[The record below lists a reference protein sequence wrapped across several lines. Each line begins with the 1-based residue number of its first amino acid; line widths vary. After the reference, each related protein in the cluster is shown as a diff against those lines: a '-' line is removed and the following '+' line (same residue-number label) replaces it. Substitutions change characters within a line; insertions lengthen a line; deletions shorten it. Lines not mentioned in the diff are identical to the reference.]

1 MVQRAAGVLVVALL
15 LAAPAHAQPSSTSP
29 SQAPTET
36 VTTAPPK
43 GSVAYGAALRARWV
57 SVPSWF
63 LDLFTKKNVPLSSY
77 GVGAE
82 FFRRKGDM
90 DIVLGLTYQRMS
102 PPDGNWLGKGKSA
115 AIDTDLVMFRNFALL
130 GVDASFIWR
139 TEFNQYVG
147 MRYGAGLGLALLTG
161 KLLRASASNCTDSNL
176 GDMTACKPS
185 YCRGTSCTEADHK
198 ASEGVRDD
206 GPGFAH
212 RYEEPSVPGAVPI
225 IDVLVGVDFHI
236 PDVKG
241 LELRVEGGFY
251 DAFFLGLASA
261 YIF

>member
-1 MVQRAAGVLVVALL
+1 MVQRAAGVLVLVLL
-15 LAAPAHAQPSSTSP
+15 LAARAQAQPSTTP
-29 SQAPTET
+29 SQPTET
-36 VTTAPPK
+36 VTTVPAAR
-43 GSVAYGAALRARWV
+43 SVAYGAALRARWV

-63 LDLFTKKNVPLSSY
+63 LGLFTKKNVPLSSY

-90 DIVLGLTYQRMS
+90 DIVLGLTYQRMG

-115 AIDTDLVMFRNFALL
+115 AIDTDLVQFRNFALL
-130 GVDASFIWR
+130 GADASFIWR
-139 TEFNQYVG
+139 MDFNQYVG
-147 MRYGAGLGLALLTG
+147 MRYGAGLGLALVTG
-161 KLLRASASNCTDSNL
+161 KMLRSSASNCTDANL
-176 GDMTACKPS
+176 GDMSVCKPS
-185 YCRGTSCTEADHK
+185 YCRGTTCTEADHK
-198 ASEGVRDD
+198 ASEGLRDD

-212 RYEEPSVPGAVPI
+212 RFEDPNIPGAVPI
-225 IDVLVGVDFHI
+225 LDVLVGVDFHI

-251 DAFFLGLASA
+251 NAFFLGFASA